1 MQTYYVDEQRKAE
14 FIKECKRTLIRKK
27 IVAYIFALF
36 FFSLP
41 IIIPIILFIISPVPE
56 LIVFLFLEAF
66 LIAIIAVPF
75 GLVCYN
81 SIFKNY
87 IWDFR
92 KRINESITLQKD
104 YLEHTYEFKGERFT
118 FTIEYNTIL
127 DIVKDTDFPIFK
139 IDSPFF
145 IRKTE
150 YATKHF
156 KGNTRNS
163 SYINCKHE
171 LPFYLENIDTIK
183 GCIECHCQENKR
195 NNRTR
200 EEILIEKDVFTKEEL
215 FEMESEI

>member
-1 MQTYYVDEQRKAE
+1 MQTYYVDKQRKTE

-41 IIIPIILFIISPVPE
+41 IIIPIILFIISPVSE
-56 LIVFLFLEAF
+56 LIGFLFLEAF
-66 LIAIIAVPF
+66 LIAIITVPF
-75 GLVCYN
+75 SLVCYN

-92 KRINESITLQKD
+92 KRTNESITLQKD
-104 YLEHTYEFKGERFT
+104 YLEHTYEFKGEKFV

-127 DIVKDTDFPIFK
+127 DIVKDADFPIFK

-156 KGNTRNS
+156 KGDVRNS

-171 LPFYLENIDTIK
+171 LPLYFKDMDTIK
-183 GCIECHCQENKR
+183 GIVEDYCQENKR

-200 EEILIEKDVFTKEEL
+200 TEILIEKGEISEEEL
-215 FEMESEI
+215 EEDKI